1 MADYGDTNTKVKT
14 FIHDAGQ
21 GEQDGDT
28 GTIARDVQD
37 YIAGLDD
44 GNNTI
49 ISVSH
54 CALGGDRILTMVV
67 AGPYHIPAS

>member
-1 MADYGDTNTKVKT
+1 MATYGDTNTKVKV

-21 GEQDGDT
+21 GEQDGDE

-37 YIAGLDD
+37 YIAALDSTD
-44 GNNTI
+44 NAV

-54 CALGGDRILTMVV
+54 CQLNGDRILTMVV
-67 AGPYHIPAS
+67 GGS